1 MKKWISLLIVL
12 LVGIGTLYADTIYL
26 YDSDGNQLD
35 SISTNTNYIK
45 TSTVQDS
52 DGNTLMVIKYNG
64 GEKTLNLTSTMSF
77 SINITTDDGTETLFY
92 KSFDVDGNLLIT
104 IKKTNNGWVMVIP
117 TKAPIP
123 PIAIALTL
131 MAIPTMALRRCN

>member
-12 LVGIGTLYADTIYL
+12 LVGIGTLYADTIYF

-45 TSTVQDS
+45 TSTIKDG
-52 DGNTLMVIKYNG
+52 DGNTLLIKYNG
-64 GEKTLNLTSTMSF
+64 GTKTLNLNSTMSF
-77 SINITTDDGTETLFY
+77 SVNITTDDGTETLFY